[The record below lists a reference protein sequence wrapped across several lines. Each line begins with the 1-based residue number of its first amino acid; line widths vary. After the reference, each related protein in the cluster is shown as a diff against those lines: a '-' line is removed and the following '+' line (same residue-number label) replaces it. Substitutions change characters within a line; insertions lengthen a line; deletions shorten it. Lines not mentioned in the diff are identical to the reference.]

1 MTKTTPRRIGG
12 ILTALGVGA
21 IAAIASFAHLREL
34 AIAHGQSHMIGTL
47 YPLSVDGLII
57 CSTFALGG
65 DKVVW
70 PRIGFGVGVVATISG
85 NILAVPGDT
94 LSRVISAWPAVALL
108 LVEIL
113 VPRAKRT
120 AAVLPAEPEPVA
132 PAVKAVT
139 PTVEPAPKAPPRQPT
154 KAAKTAQKVA
164 KVAARTPGAPP
175 AVIAA
180 KVGVSETTV
189 RRYLPGETPAI
200 NGSPIKPEPAEVTV

>member
-1 MTKTTPRRIGG
+1 MTKTTPRRVGG

-70 PRIGFGVGVVATISG
+70 PRVGFGVGVVATISG

-108 LVEIL
+108 LVVEIL
-113 VPRAKRT
+113 VPRSRKM
-120 AAVLPAEPEPVA
+120 AAVLPAEPVKVTPVA
-132 PAVKAVT
+132 KAAAPVAEVA
-139 PTVEPAPKAPPRQPT
+139 PKPAPRPPS
-154 KAAKTAQKVA
+154 KAAKTAAKVA
-164 KVAARTPGAPP
+164 KIAVKTPGAPP

-180 KVGVSETTV
+180 KAGVSETTV

-200 NGSPIKPEPAEVTV
+200 NGVEVTV